1 MYIQVVKKVAD
12 DLDPDDFPFIAL
24 ALKLN
29 DPIWTNDRKMIEYGL
44 KSRKFLTLDTQA
56 VEELLKGKSL
66 NEVKERLKD
75 RYC

>member
-29 DPIWTNDRKMIEYGL
+29 DPIWTNDRKIYRIRIKIWEIPRFGYSSCLG
-44 KSRKFLTLDTQA
+44 
-56 VEELLKGKSL
+56 VIKGQIF
-66 NEVKERLKD
+66 ERS
-75 RYC
+75 